1 MKYKSIPHNWV
12 EEQDKRLQELLIK
25 AREDDYSALCTIV
38 AGQLSLLCK
47 LQGVIGNNVKKIAS
61 QAFDAGR
68 DHKELIDFGEPVVEF
83 KNKKREFLKYI

>member
-25 AREDDYSALCTIV
+25 AREDDDSALCTIV
-38 AGQLSLLCK
+38 AGQLSLLCR
-47 LQGVIGNNVKKIAS
+47 LQGVIQDNVKKIAS

-68 DHKELIDFGEPVVEF
+68 EYKDLVDFGEPVIEF
-83 KNKKREFLKYI
+83 KYKKREFFKYF